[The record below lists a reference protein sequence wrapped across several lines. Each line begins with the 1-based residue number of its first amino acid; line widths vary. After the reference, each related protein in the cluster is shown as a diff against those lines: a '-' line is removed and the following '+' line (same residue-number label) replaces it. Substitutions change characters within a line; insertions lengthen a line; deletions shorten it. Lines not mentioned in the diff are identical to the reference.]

1 MSVYS
6 AIQFL
11 MWLLIAASV
20 IAVVAA
26 RIRVPYTVALVLGGL
41 ALGSFHLPFVDVL
54 LNNRTNWVTPD
65 ITLGIFLPPLLFEGS
80 LKLNLRELRENALPI
95 SLLATVGVLLATL
108 VAGFAAHWA
117 LGLPLL
123 VALAFGAITA
133 ATDPISVLSIF
144 KEMTVPKKLSV
155 IVEGESLFN
164 DGVAAVLYGI
174 LVAGITSGN
183 LGIGEGVRHFVVEVA
198 GGVVVGLLLGY
209 LSSKVLETIDDP
221 QVEITL
227 TTVLAYGSYLLAQ
240 SLQLSGVIAT
250 VSAGLMLGNLG
261 AKVGMS
267 ARTRV
272 ALWGFWG
279 YFSFIINSLVFLL
292 IGLQVHFGAL
302 IASWRVNLLAIGAV
316 FLGRMLSVYG
326 LIPVSNMFRAGV
338 PLRWQHVLVAG
349 GIRGALSLAL
359 ALSLGSNFPHRE
371 QILATTFAVVAFTI
385 VSQGLAIRPL
395 LAFFGMSCPAEGDY
409 ERARVQQM
417 SIFAA
422 QSELEGLL
430 RNQTLTQPAFEQLR
444 VELNARLE
452 QINTKLTQLYG
463 EDESR
468 IVSEVRIARKKL
480 INAEK
485 SSIEEAQLDGLI
497 SPRTAD
503 KMIEES
509 DRQLDL
515 LSNQG

>member
-1 MSVYS
+1 MTVYS
-6 AIQFL
+6 AVQFL

-26 RIRVPYTVALVLGGL
+26 RMRVPYTVALVLGGL

-54 LNNRTNWVTPD
+54 LRNRTSWVTPD

-80 LKLNLRELRENALPI
+80 LKLNLRDLRENALPI
-95 SLLATVGVLLATL
+95 GLLATLGVLLAGL

-164 DGVAAVLYGI
+164 DGVAAVVYGI

-183 LGIGEGVRHFVVEVA
+183 LGIGEGVRHFVVEVT
-198 GGVVVGLLLGY
+198 GGIAIGLFLAY
-209 LSSKVLETIDDP
+209 LSSKVLATIDDP
-221 QVEITL
+221 QIEITL

-292 IGLQVHFGAL
+292 IGLQVHLGDL
-302 IASWRVNLLAIGAV
+302 VESWRVNLLAIGAV

-326 LIPVSNMFRAGV
+326 LIPVSNLFRAGV
-338 PLRWQHVLVAG
+338 SLRWQHVLVAG

-359 ALSLGSNFPHRE
+359 ALSLSADFPHRE

-385 VSQGLAIRPL
+385 VAQGLAIKPL
-395 LAFFGMSCPAEGDY
+395 LAFFDMSGPVEGEY
-409 ERARVQQM
+409 ERARVQQR
-417 SIFAA
+417 SILAA
-422 QSELEGLL
+422 QSELEELL
-430 RNQTLTQPAFEQLR
+430 RNQTITQPAFEQLR
-444 VELNARLE
+444 VEFNARLE
-452 QINTKLTQLYG
+452 QINTELARLYG

-468 IVSEVRIARKKL
+468 IVAEIRVARKKL

-485 SSIEEAQLDGLI
+485 SSIEAAQQDGLI
-497 SPRTAD
+497 SQRTAD
-503 KMIEES
+503 RMIEES
-509 DRQLDL
+509 DERLDHVV
-515 LSNQG
+515 NQG